1 MPHLVSNNESI
12 LQVPMVQWYGTLANL
27 STKYY
32 VVAMLTS
39 IEVANRYVIPMVDI
53 TSIKAWE
60 VEG

>member
-12 LQVPMVQWYGTLANL
+12 LQSPMVQWYG
-27 STKYY
+27 TKYY

-39 IEVANRYVIPMVDI
+39 IEVANRYVIPMLDI